1 LGDEAIS
8 RLSDAQIEDLVRLY
22 QEEWWTKGRTREDVR
37 RMLAHTDFTVGLCES
52 GSGRLTAFARVLTD
66 RVYKAL
72 IFDVIVAPDHRSR
85 DLGTKLM
92 RAILEHPELCGVK
105 HFELYC
111 LPELVPF
118 YEKLGFSQDLGGV
131 RLMRRTETGDPI
143 RRSSGPPKD
152 R

>member
-8 RLSDAQIEDLVRLY
+8 RLSESQIEDLVRLY

-37 RMLAHTDFTVGLCES
+37 RMLANTDFIVGFCDS

-92 RAILEHPELCGVK
+92 RAVLEHPELRGVK

-118 YEKLGFSQDLGGV
+118 YEKLRFSQNLGGV
-131 RLMRRTETGDPI
+131 RLMRRIEMDGPI
-143 RRSSGPPKD
+143 RRSPDAPTEI
-152 R
+152 